1 MLFITLRGGACGICR
16 SDRMHYSTE
25 HHLMPTRLADALFGD
40 EAAPRGKERTW
51 IYRWFTDVSVRG
63 IEVEIQRAN
72 IRIRL

>member
-1 MLFITLRGGACGICR
+1 
-16 SDRMHYSTE
+16 
-25 HHLMPTRLADALFGD
+25 LFGD

>member
-1 MLFITLRGGACGICR
+1 
-16 SDRMHYSTE
+16 
-25 HHLMPTRLADALFGD
+25 MPTRLADALFGD